1 MKFNPYCS
9 GSSRLEIIKK
19 KIMKSSAGIPL
30 PRGDNVL
37 LKGPNDPKKL
47 PKGPKKEQ
55 MGQI

>member
-1 MKFNPYCS
+1 
-9 GSSRLEIIKK
+9 
-19 KIMKSSAGIPL
+19 MKSSAGIPL
-30 PRGDNVL
+30 PRGDNML